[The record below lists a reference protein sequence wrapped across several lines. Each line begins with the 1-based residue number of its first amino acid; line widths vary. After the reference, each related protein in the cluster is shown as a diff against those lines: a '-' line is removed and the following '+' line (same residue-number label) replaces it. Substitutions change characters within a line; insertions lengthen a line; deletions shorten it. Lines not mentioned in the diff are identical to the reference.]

1 MKAKWETISIGLDQ
15 LWFSPL
21 GDCETIQDRADAIE
35 TFLKAN
41 GWNWDEVLDYISKES
56 LDGQASVRN

>member
-1 MKAKWETISIGLDQ
+1 MKSPWETISTGLDQ

-21 GDCETIQDRADAIE
+21 SDCETIQDRADAID

-41 GWNWDEVLDYISKES
+41 GWTWDEVLNEIGKDSY
-56 LDGQASVRN
+56 GQPEVRN